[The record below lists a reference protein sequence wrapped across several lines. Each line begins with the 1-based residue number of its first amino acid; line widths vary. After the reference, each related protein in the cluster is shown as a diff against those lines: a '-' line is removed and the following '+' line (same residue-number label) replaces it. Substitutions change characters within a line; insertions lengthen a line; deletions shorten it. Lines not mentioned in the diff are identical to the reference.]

1 MRGHRLTT
9 LALLLLP
16 TLVVAAWAAWLAAE
30 RTAQP
35 ALRIAITGYDPR
47 DLLRGHYLE
56 FRLDLPDADG
66 LACACLHPNPDA
78 PHHPA
83 VAPAI
88 CEAPPPRDCRH
99 FIAEPWQVY
108 RYYAAEERALALQE
122 ELVAEPGGIAVTVHF
137 HGDGTVSFSNVSAG
151 GVAGSTSP

>member
-1 MRGHRLTT
+1 MRGHRLPI
-9 LALLLLP
+9 LALLILP
-16 TLVVAAWAAWLAAE
+16 TLAVTAWAAWLAAE

-35 ALRIAITGYDPR
+35 ALRVAITGYDPR

-56 FRLDLPDADG
+56 FRLDLADADG
-66 LACACLHPNPDA
+66 LACACLHPDPA
-78 PHHPA
+78 TPRHPA
-83 VAPAI
+83 AVPAS
-88 CEAPPPRDCRH
+88 CGAPPPRDCRH
-99 FIAEPWQVY
+99 FIAEPRQVY

-122 ELVAEPGGIAVTVHF
+122 ELAATPGGIAVTVHF